1 MAEIIRNYFT
11 PGWRSDRLSCIC
23 GWEGTSANM
32 QMELHE
38 EVTDYACPAC
48 ENTLLIVSHPDMQ
61 QVQQAAAS
69 GNLEAQQQLALVEE
83 ALALHR
89 KSDH

>member
-69 GNLEAQQQLALVEE
+69 GNVEAQQQLALVEE

>member
-1 MAEIIRNYFT
+1 MAEVIRNYFT
-11 PGWRSDRLSCIC
+11 IGWRTDRISCAC
-23 GWEGTSANM
+23 GWEGDSSKM

-48 ENTLLIVSHPDMQ
+48 ENTLLIVSHPDMD
-61 QVQQAAAS
+61 QVRQAAAD
-69 GNLEAQQQLALVEE
+69 GNPEAQQQLELVEE

-89 KSDH
+89 KASD

>member
-1 MAEIIRNYFT
+1 MAEIIRNYFM
-11 PGWRSDRLSCIC
+11 PRWRIEPLRCVC
-23 GWEGTSANM
+23 GWEGDSRNM

-48 ENTLLIVSHPDMQ
+48 ENTLMIVSHPDLE
-61 QVQQAAAS
+61 QVQQAAAE
-69 GNLEAQQQLALVEE
+69 GNPEAQQQLALVEE

-89 KSDH
+89 KSEP

>member
-69 GNLEAQQQLALVEE
+69 GNVEAQQQLALVEE

-89 KSDH
+89 KADH

>member
-11 PGWRSDRLSCIC
+11 PRWRTDRIACGC
-23 GWEGTSANM
+23 GWEGGSADM

-48 ENTLLIVSHPDMQ
+48 ENTLLIVSHPDLE
-61 QVQQAAAS
+61 QVRRAADE
-69 GNLEAQQQLALVEE
+69 GNPEARQQLALVEE

-89 KSDH
+89 KA

>member
-38 EVTDYACPAC
+38 EVTDYTCPAC
-48 ENTLLIVSHPDMQ
+48 ENTLLIVTHPDMQ

-69 GNLEAQQQLALVEE
+69 GNVEAQQQLALVEE

>member
-1 MAEIIRNYFT
+1 MTEIIRNYFT

-69 GNLEAQQQLALVEE
+69 GNVEAQQQLALVEE

>member
-1 MAEIIRNYFT
+1 MADIIRNYFT

-48 ENTLLIVSHPDMQ
+48 ENTLLIVSHPDME
-61 QVQQAAAS
+61 QVQQAAAA
-69 GNLEAQQQLALVEE
+69 GNIEAQQQLDLVEE

-89 KSDH
+89 KSDN

>member
-1 MAEIIRNYFT
+1 MAEIIRNYFI
-11 PGWRSDRLSCIC
+11 PGWRTDHLHCVC
-23 GWEGTSANM
+23 GWEGSSASM
-32 QMELHE
+32 AMELHE

-48 ENTLLIVSHPDMQ
+48 ENTLLIVSHPNME
-61 QVQQAAAS
+61 QVQQAAAE

-89 KSDH
+89 KA

>member
-11 PGWRSDRLSCIC
+11 PRWRIDRISCVC
-23 GWEGTSANM
+23 GWEGASADM

-48 ENTLLIVSHPDMQ
+48 ENTLLIVSHPDIG
-61 QVQQAAAS
+61 QVRQAAAE

-83 ALALHR
+83 ALAPHR
-89 KSDH
+89 KADR

>member
-11 PGWRSDRLSCIC
+11 PRWRTDRISCAC
-23 GWEGTSANM
+23 GWEGDSAGM

-61 QVQQAAAS
+61 QVQRAATG
-69 GNLEAQQQLALVEE
+69 GNPEAQRQLALVEE

-89 KSDH
+89 KT

>member
-1 MAEIIRNYFT
+1 MADIIPNYFT
-11 PGWRSDRLSCIC
+11 PGWRSDRLSCVC

-61 QVQQAAAS
+61 QVQQAAAA
-69 GNLEAQQQLALVEE
+69 GNVEAQQQLALVEE

-89 KSDH
+89 KADH

>member
-1 MAEIIRNYFT
+1 MAEIIRNYCT

-48 ENTLLIVSHPDMQ
+48 ENTLLIVSHPDIE
-61 QVQQAAAS
+61 QVQKAAAE
-69 GNLEAQQQLALVEE
+69 GIVEAQQQLALVEE

-89 KSDH
+89 KP

>member
-48 ENTLLIVSHPDMQ
+48 ENT
-61 QVQQAAAS
+61 
-69 GNLEAQQQLALVEE
+69 
-83 ALALHR
+83 
-89 KSDH
+89 